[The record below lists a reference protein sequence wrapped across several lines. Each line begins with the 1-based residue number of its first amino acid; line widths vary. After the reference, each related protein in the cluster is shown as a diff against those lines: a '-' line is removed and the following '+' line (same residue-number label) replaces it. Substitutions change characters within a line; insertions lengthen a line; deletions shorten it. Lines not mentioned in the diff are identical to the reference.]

1 MRLGVLILIDLDALE
16 RLLADAIYER
26 EDLGD
31 DPLNINGWLND
42 IDADDATIEEM
53 MESIVKDAAERARI
67 KNMID
72 FLD

>member
-1 MRLGVLILIDLDALE
+1 MVDLDALE

-53 MESIVKDAAERARI
+53 MENIVKDAAERARI
-67 KNMID
+67 QNIID

>member
-1 MRLGVLILIDLDALE
+1 MVDLDALE

-53 MESIVKDAAERARI
+53 MENIVKDAAERARI
-67 KNMID
+67 QNMID

>member
-42 IDADDATIEEM
+42 IDADDATSEEM

>member
-1 MRLGVLILIDLDALE
+1 MVDLDALE

-53 MESIVKDAAERARI
+53 LENIVKDAEERARI
-67 KNMID
+67 QNMID
-72 FLD
+72 FLE